1 MTSQWLNSE
10 TTKIKKV
17 KKTKAKAILFATV
30 SPSIM
35 TLESANAIWN
45 YLRDEYQGNQRIKAM
60 KVLNL
65 IKEFEVLKIKE
76 SETIKEYSDQLLKI
90 ANQVRLLGTK
100 LSDSR
105 IVQKLLVT
113 IS

>member
-1 MTSQWLNSE
+1 
-10 TTKIKKV
+10 
-17 KKTKAKAILFATV
+17 
-30 SPSIM
+30 
-35 TLESANAIWN
+35 
-45 YLRDEYQGNQRIKAM
+45 M